1 MLSVAGWLAISVYHV
16 MKHARIVITGVG
28 LTAPNGN
35 SLPEFRKNLLNGVA
49 GIERMEVRYMGS
61 QLAGVCHFDALKYQK
76 KKEVRVGT
84 RAGSI
89 SIYCAREALNDSG
102 VNFEAMAKD
111 RVGIYIGCTEHGNV
125 ETENEI
131 YNISKFNYDTKFW
144 SHYHN
149 PRTVANNPAGETSLN
164 LGITGP
170 AYTIGAACAAG
181 NMGLIHAAQMLRLGE
196 VDFALCGGVSE
207 SIHTFGIFAGFKSQ
221 NALATHDEPHKASR
235 PFDKARNGIVISEG
249 GCLYTL
255 ERLDDALARGAK
267 IYGEIAGY
275 HVNSDASD
283 YVLPNPVRQAECVR
297 ASITRAGLSPSDI
310 HIVNTHATATP
321 LGDIQECDAIRA
333 VFGEGCPDTYINNT
347 KSYIGHCMGA
357 AGALELAGNLP
368 SFDDL
373 TVHPSINVDDLDPLC
388 AIPGLVLNQPR
399 RVAKVDTILNNSFG
413 MLGINSA
420 LIVKRF
426 NP

>member
-1 MLSVAGWLAISVYHV
+1 
-16 MKHARIVITGVG
+16 MKSSRIVITGVG
-28 LTAPNGN
+28 LTAPNSN
-35 SLPEFRKNLLNGVA
+35 SLSEFRQNLLAGVA
-49 GIERMEVRYMGS
+49 GIERIELRYMGS
-61 QLAGVCHFDALKYQK
+61 QLAGVCHFDALRHQK

-89 SIYCAREALNDSG
+89 SIYCAREAVADSR
-102 VNFEAMAKD
+102 VEWAAMPKD
-111 RVGIYIGCTEHGNV
+111 RVGIYVGCTEHGNV

-131 YNISKFNYDTKFW
+131 YNISKFGYDTKYW

-149 PRTVANNPAGETSLN
+149 PRTVANNPAGEASLN
-164 LGITGP
+164 LGVTGP

-181 NMGLIHAAQMLRLGE
+181 NLGLIHAAQMLRLGE
-196 VDFALCGGVSE
+196 VDFAICGGVSE

-221 NALATHDEPHKASR
+221 NALATHADPHKASR
-235 PFDKARNGIVISEG
+235 PFDLARNGIVVSEG
-249 GCLYTL
+249 GCLYAL
-255 ERLDDALARGAK
+255 ERLDDALARGAR

-283 YVLPNPVRQAECVR
+283 YVLPNPTRQAECVR
-297 ASITRAGLSPSDI
+297 AAIKRAGLQPADI

-321 LGDIQECDAIRA
+321 LGDIQECEAIRA
-333 VFGEGCPDTYINNT
+333 VFGEGCPDTHINNT

-373 TVHPSINVDDLDPLC
+373 TVHPTINVDQLDPAC
-388 AIPGLVLNQPR
+388 ALPGLVLNTPR
-399 RVAKVDTILNNSFG
+399 KVEKVDAILNNSFG
-413 MLGINSA
+413 MLGINST
-420 LIVKRF
+420 LIVSRF
-426 NP
+426 AP

>member
-1 MLSVAGWLAISVYHV
+1 MSFQP
-16 MKHARIVITGVG
+16 ARIVITGIG

-35 SLPEFRKNLLNGVA
+35 SLPEFRKNLLSGVA
-49 GIERMEVRYMGS
+49 GVEPLDVRYMGK
-61 QLAGVCHFDALKYQK
+61 LIAGVCHYDPLRYQK
-76 KKEVRVGT
+76 RKELRVGT

-89 SIYCAREALNDSG
+89 SIYCAHEALKDSG
-102 VNFEAMAKD
+102 VAFDAMPKD
-111 RVGIYIGCTEHGNV
+111 RVGIYLGCTEHGNV

-131 YNISKFNYDTKFW
+131 YAISKFNYDTKYW

-149 PRTVANNPAGETSLN
+149 PRTVANNPAGEVSLS
-164 LGITGP
+164 LGVTGP

-181 NMGLIHAAQMLRLGE
+181 NLGLIHAAQMLRLGE
-196 VDFALCGGVSE
+196 VDFAICGGVSE

-221 NALATHDEPHKASR
+221 NALATHADPKKASR
-235 PFDKARNGIVISEG
+235 PFDKSRNGIVISEG

-283 YVLPNPVRQAECVR
+283 YVLPNPGRQAECVR
-297 ASITRAGLSPSDI
+297 KALANAKLEARDI
-310 HIVNTHATATP
+310 HIVNTHATSTP
-321 LGDIQECDAIRA
+321 QGDIQECEAIRA
-333 VFGEGCPDTYINNT
+333 VFGAGCPDTFINNT

-373 TVHPSINVDDLDPLC
+373 VVHPTINVEELDPLC
-388 AIPGLVLNQPR
+388 ALDGLVINQPR
-399 RVAKVDTILNNSFG
+399 QAAKVDAILNNSFG
-413 MLGINSA
+413 MLGINST

-426 NP
+426 VA

>member
-1 MLSVAGWLAISVYHV
+1 MNPS
-16 MKHARIVITGVG
+16 RIVITGVG

-35 SLPEFRKNLLNGVA
+35 SLMEFRQNLLGGVA
-49 GIERMEVRYMGS
+49 GIERIEIRYMGP
-61 QLAGVCHFDALKYQK
+61 QLAGVCHFDPLRHQK

-89 SIYCAREALNDSG
+89 SIYCAREALADSR
-102 VNFEAMAKD
+102 VDFERMPKD
-111 RVGIYIGCTEHGNV
+111 RIGIYIGCTEHGNV
-125 ETENEI
+125 ATENEI
-131 YNISKFNYDTKFW
+131 YNISKFDYDTKYW

-164 LGITGP
+164 LGVTGP

-181 NMGLIHAAQMLRLGE
+181 NMGLIHATQMLRLGE
-196 VDFALCGGVSE
+196 VDFAICGGVSE

-221 NALATHDEPHKASR
+221 NALASHEDPKKASR
-235 PFDKARNGIVISEG
+235 PFDRARNGIVISEG

-255 ERLDDALARGAK
+255 ERLEDARARGAR

-283 YVLPNPVRQAECVR
+283 YVLPNPIRQQECVR
-297 ASITRAGLSPSDI
+297 ASLRRAGLEPREI

-321 LGDIQECDAIRA
+321 QGDIQECEAIRA
-333 VFGEGCPDTYINNT
+333 VFGEGCPDTFVNNT
-347 KSYIGHCMGA
+347 KSFIGHAMGA

-373 TVHPSINVDDLDPLC
+373 NVHPTINVDDLDPQC
-388 AIPGLVLNQPR
+388 ALPGLVLNQPR
-399 RVAKVDTILNNSFG
+399 RVPRVDTILNNSFG
-413 MLGINSA
+413 MLGINST
-420 LIVKRF
+420 LIVRRF
-426 NP
+426 VP

>member
-1 MLSVAGWLAISVYHV
+1 MSFTP
-16 MKHARIVITGVG
+16 ARIVITGIG

-35 SLPEFRKNLLNGVA
+35 SLPEFRQNLLDGVA
-49 GIERMEVRYMGS
+49 GVEPFDVRYMGK
-61 QLAGVCHFDALKYQK
+61 LIAGVCHYDPLRYQK
-76 KKEVRVGT
+76 RKELRVGT

-89 SIYCAREALNDSG
+89 SIYCAHEALKDSG
-102 VNFEAMAKD
+102 VVFESVPKD

-131 YNISKFNYDTKFW
+131 YAISKFNYDTKYW

-149 PRTVANNPAGETSLN
+149 PRTVANNPAGEVSLS
-164 LGITGP
+164 LGVTGP

-181 NMGLIHAAQMLRLGE
+181 NLGLIHAAQMLRLGE
-196 VDFALCGGVSE
+196 VDFAICGGVSE

-221 NALATHDEPHKASR
+221 NALATHADPKKASR
-235 PFDKARNGIVISEG
+235 PFDKDRNGIVISEG

-283 YVLPNPVRQAECVR
+283 YVLPNPGRQAECVR
-297 ASITRAGLSPSDI
+297 KALANAKLEARDI
-310 HIVNTHATATP
+310 HIVNTHATSTP
-321 LGDIQECDAIRA
+321 QGDIQECEAIRA
-333 VFGEGCPDTYINNT
+333 VFGEGCPDTYVNNT

-368 SFDDL
+368 SFDDRV
-373 TVHPSINVDDLDPLC
+373 VHPTINVENLDPLC
-388 AIPGLVLNQPR
+388 DLPNLVLNAPR
-399 RVAKVDTILNNSFG
+399 QVEKVDTILNNSFG
-413 MLGINSA
+413 MLGINST

-426 NP
+426 VA

>member
-1 MLSVAGWLAISVYHV
+1 MNLP
-16 MKHARIVITGVG
+16 RIVITGVG

-35 SLPEFRKNLLNGVA
+35 SLAEFRGNLLSGVA
-49 GIERMEVRYMGS
+49 GIEWLDVRYMGRL
-61 QLAGVCHFDALKYQK
+61 LAGVCHYDALKYQK

-89 SIYCAREALNDSG
+89 SIWCANEAITDSK
-102 VNFEAMAKD
+102 VAFASIPKD

-131 YNISKFNYDTKFW
+131 FAISKFNYDTKYW

-149 PRTVANNPAGETSLN
+149 PRTVANNPAGEASLN
-164 LGITGP
+164 LGVTGP

-181 NMGLIHAAQMLRLGE
+181 NLGLIHAAQMLRLNE
-196 VDFALCGGVSE
+196 VDFAICGGVSE

-221 NALATHDEPHKASR
+221 GALATNEVPARASR
-235 PFDKARNGIVISEG
+235 PFDKARNGIVVSEG

-255 ERLDDALARGAK
+255 ERLDDALARGAR

-275 HVNSDASD
+275 GVLSDASD
-283 YVLPNPVRQAECVR
+283 YVLPNPVRQAECIR
-297 ASITRAGLSPSDI
+297 KAIAHAGLTPAGI

-321 LGDIQECDAIRA
+321 LGDIQECEAIRA
-333 VFGEGCPDTYINNT
+333 VFGVGCPDTYINNT
-347 KSYIGHCMGA
+347 KSFIGHCMGA

-373 TVHPSINVDDLDPLC
+373 VVHPTINVDDLDPAC
-388 AIPGLVLNQPR
+388 ALPGLVLNAP
-399 RVAKVDTILNNSFG
+399 AKASRIDTILNNSFG
-413 MLGINSA
+413 MLGINST
-420 LIVKRF
+420 LIVRRF
-426 NP
+426 VA

>member
-1 MLSVAGWLAISVYHV
+1 
-16 MKHARIVITGVG
+16 MKPSRIVITGVG
-28 LTAPNGN
+28 LTAPNGS
-35 SLPEFRKNLLNGVA
+35 SLAEFRANLLRGVA
-49 GIERMEVRYMGS
+49 GIERIEIRYMGL
-61 QLAGVCHFDALKYQK
+61 QLAGVCHYDALRHQT

-89 SIYCAREALNDSG
+89 SVYCAREAIADSK
-102 VNFEAMAKD
+102 VDWAAQAKD

-149 PRTVANNPAGETSLN
+149 PRTVANNPAGEASLN
-164 LGITGP
+164 LGVTGP

-181 NMGLIHAAQMLRLGE
+181 NLGLIHAAQMLRLGE
-196 VDFALCGGVSE
+196 VDLAICGGVSE

-221 NALATHDEPHKASR
+221 NALASHTDPHKASR
-235 PFDKARNGIVISEG
+235 PFDKARNGIVVSEG

-255 ERLDDALARGAK
+255 ERLEDAQARGAK
-267 IYGEIAGY
+267 IYAEIAGY

-297 ASITRAGLSPSDI
+297 ASIRRAGLEPRDI

-321 LGDIQECDAIRA
+321 LGDIQECEAIRA
-333 VFGEGCPDTYINNT
+333 VFGEGCPDTSINNT

-368 SFDDL
+368 SIDDL
-373 TVHPSINVDDLDPLC
+373 TVHPTINVDDLDPAC
-388 AIPGLVLNQPR
+388 ALPGLVLNQPR
-399 RVAKVDTILNNSFG
+399 KVAKVDTILNNSFG
-413 MLGINSA
+413 MLGINST

-426 NP
+426 AP

>member
-1 MLSVAGWLAISVYHV
+1 
-16 MKHARIVITGVG
+16 
-28 LTAPNGN
+28 
-35 SLPEFRKNLLNGVA
+35 
-49 GIERMEVRYMGS
+49 MEPFDVRYMGK
-61 QLAGVCHFDALKYQK
+61 LIAGVCHYDPLRYQK
-76 KKEVRVGT
+76 RKELRVGT

-89 SIYCAREALNDSG
+89 SIYCAHEAVKDSG
-102 VNFEAMAKD
+102 VAFDAVAKD

-131 YNISKFNYDTKFW
+131 YAISKFNYDTKYW

-149 PRTVANNPAGETSLN
+149 PRTVANNPAGEVSLS

-181 NMGLIHAAQMLRLGE
+181 NLGLIHAAQMLRLGE

-207 SIHTFGIFAGFKSQ
+207 SIDTFGIFAGFKSQ
-221 NALATHDEPHKASR
+221 NALATHADPKKASR
-235 PFDKARNGIVISEG
+235 PFDKSRNGIVISEG
-249 GCLYTL
+249 GCIYTL

-283 YVLPNPVRQAECVR
+283 YVLPNPGRQAECVR
-297 ASITRAGLSPSDI
+297 KALANAKLSASDI
-310 HIVNTHATATP
+310 HIVNTHATSTP
-321 LGDIQECDAIRA
+321 QGDIQECEAIRA
-333 VFGEGCPDTYINNT
+333 VFGEGCPDTHINNT

-373 TVHPSINVDDLDPLC
+373 VVHPTINVEDLDPLC
-388 AIPGLVLNQPR
+388 DIPGLVLNQPKK
-399 RVAKVDTILNNSFG
+399 VAKVYSILNNSFG
-413 MLGINSA
+413 MLGINST

-426 NP
+426 VA

>member
-1 MLSVAGWLAISVYHV
+1 
-16 MKHARIVITGVG
+16 MKDTRIVITGVG

-35 SLPEFRKNLLNGVA
+35 SLAEFRGNLLAGVA
-49 GIERMEVRYMGS
+49 GIERVEIRYMGP
-61 QLAGVCHFDALKYQK
+61 QLAGVCHYDPLKHQK

-89 SIYCAREALNDSG
+89 SIYCAREALADSG
-102 VNFEAMAKD
+102 MKLEDLPKD
-111 RVGIYIGCTEHGNV
+111 RTGIYIGCTEHGNV

-131 YNISKFNYDTKFW
+131 YAISKFGYDTKYW

-149 PRTVANNPAGETSLN
+149 PRTVANNPAGEASLN

-181 NMGLIHAAQMLRLGE
+181 NMGLIHATQMLRLGE

-221 NALATHDEPHKASR
+221 NALATHDVPHKASR
-235 PFDKARNGIVISEG
+235 PFDLARNGIVISEG

-255 ERLDDALARGAK
+255 ERLADAQARGAR
-267 IYGEIAGY
+267 IYAEIAGY

-283 YVLPNPVRQAECVR
+283 YVLPNPVRQTECILHAIR
-297 ASITRAGLSPSDI
+297 RAGMAPHDI

-321 LGDIQECDAIRA
+321 LGDIQECEGIRA
-333 VFGEGCPDTYINNT
+333 VFGAGCPDTHINNT
-347 KSYIGHCMGA
+347 KSFIGHAMGA

-373 TVHPSINVDDLDPLC
+373 TVHPTINVVNLDPQC
-388 AIPGLVLNQPR
+388 ALPGLVLNHPR
-399 RVAKVDTILNNSFG
+399 KVAKVDTILNNSFG
-413 MLGINSA
+413 MLGINST

-426 NP
+426 VP

>member
-1 MLSVAGWLAISVYHV
+1 
-16 MKHARIVITGVG
+16 MKQVQQSRIVITGVG

-35 SLPEFRKNLLNGVA
+35 SLPEFRQNLLNGIA
-49 GIERMEVRYMGS
+49 GVERIEIRYMGL
-61 QLAGVCHFDALKYQK
+61 QLAGVCHYDPLKYQK

-89 SIYCAREALNDSG
+89 SIFCAREALADSR
-102 VNFEAMAKD
+102 VDFAALPKD

-149 PRTVANNPAGETSLN
+149 PRTVANNPAGEASLN
-164 LGITGP
+164 LGTTGP

-181 NMGLIHAAQMLRLGE
+181 NLGLIHAAQMLRLGE
-196 VDFALCGGVSE
+196 VDFAICGGVSE

-221 NALATHDEPHKASR
+221 NALATHEDPRKASR

-255 ERLDDALARGAK
+255 ERLEDAQARGAK
-267 IYGEIAGY
+267 IYGEISGY

-283 YVLPNPVRQAECVR
+283 YVLPNPVRQTECVR
-297 ASITRAGLSPSDI
+297 AALKRAGLEARDI

-321 LGDIQECDAIRA
+321 LGDIVELDALRQT
-333 VFGEGCPDTYINNT
+333 FGEDCPPLSST
-347 KSYIGHCMGA
+347 KALSGHSLGA
-357 AGALELAGNLP
+357 AGVHEAIYCLLMLRDGFIAGSAHIARL
-368 SFDDL
+368 DDRAASMPIVRSSREASL
-373 TVHPSINVDDLDPLC
+373 QSVMS
-388 AIPGLVLNQPR
+388 
-399 RVAKVDTILNNSFG
+399 NSFG
-413 MLGINSA
+413 FGGTNASLVFRRHA
-420 LIVKRF
+420 
-426 NP
+426 